1 MASQDPSKAT
11 SKEGAAAAD
20 TTTTATAT
28 AASSGTNTSAGDDVW
43 TPKVRRKF
51 ETKSKSEYLDPCQE
65 AAARSIRCL
74 HRNGGDRALC
84 QDYFQAYRE
93 CKKQWQE
100 KRLEDKRKARREMA
114 SSWFS

>member
-1 MASQDPSKAT
+1 MASQDPSKA
-11 SKEGAAAAD
+11 SPKEGAASTVD
-20 TTTTATAT
+20 TLSTT
-28 AASSGTNTSAGDDVW
+28 AASDKDKRAVDDVW

-100 KRLEDKRKARREMA
+100 KRLEDKRKARRE
-114 SSWFS
+114 SVGSWFG